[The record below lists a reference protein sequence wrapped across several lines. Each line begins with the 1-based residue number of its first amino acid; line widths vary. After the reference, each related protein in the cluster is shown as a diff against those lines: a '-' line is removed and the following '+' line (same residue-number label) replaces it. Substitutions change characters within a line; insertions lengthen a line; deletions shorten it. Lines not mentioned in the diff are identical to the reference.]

1 LKQCGTSRVHPRPP
15 RRRQRSRSRIDPR
28 GGLGQSCIGRL
39 VTTISISAEALAAIE
54 ATLPEG
60 READR
65 RPDGKGGYFITLSHG
80 VVDRLNYLRRN
91 GLELQRRPPGAGGG
105 VRGRTLRDAR

>member
-1 LKQCGTSRVHPRPP
+1 
-15 RRRQRSRSRIDPR
+15 
-28 GGLGQSCIGRL
+28 LGQSYIGRL